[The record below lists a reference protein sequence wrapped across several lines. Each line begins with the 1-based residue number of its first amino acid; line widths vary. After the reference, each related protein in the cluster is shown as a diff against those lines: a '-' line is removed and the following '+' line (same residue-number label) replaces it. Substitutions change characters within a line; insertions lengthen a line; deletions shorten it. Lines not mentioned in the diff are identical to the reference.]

1 MSISNEPNMMEARR
15 KIVNRLKRLEG
26 QVRGLQ
32 RMVEEERP
40 CHEVLTLVA
49 GARKALDAAGD
60 EILANYLTECQ
71 AGLTQGEQDIKELLA
86 VIKLA
91 RG

>member
-1 MSISNEPNMMEARR
+1 MPTSIEPNALEARR

-32 RMVEEERP
+32 RMIEEERP
-40 CHEVLTLVA
+40 CREVLTLVA
-49 GARKALDAAGD
+49 GTRKALDAAGD
-60 EILANYLTECQ
+60 EILANYLTECRS
-71 AGLTQGEQDIKELLA
+71 ALAQGEQDVEELLT